1 MTAFKPDL
9 NFEQSVKAGAASCR
23 PALTASDLVSWLARQ
38 DIDDVRRRDQISA
51 VNRICAM
58 GGVSPA
64 HFVVT
69 ASSVRSLLA
78 SIKPAAQGVS
88 SKTFSNIVS
97 NLTAALVA
105 VGIIDGNLRGL
116 AGKDPSW
123 STLRHALE
131 DNDALSNGLA
141 RFMNHC
147 AWRGIQPEAV
157 ADAVVVE
164 YRVWLEGRT
173 LVASPREHARRV
185 PDLWNRAAAKIAGW
199 PRTTLSALP
208 VEGKPRKIAWDA
220 LPKAF
225 RLEAEAYL
233 AMRRNPD
240 PFDERSDRPTRPLAD
255 ATLHQQREHIRLSFD
270 VLANAGDAPASLA
283 GLVEPER
290 LKTVLRHYH
299 DGANGKPNAF
309 AVSLGKT
316 VVAIAK
322 YHVRV
327 TPEDLSRLKQIAGK
341 LPSIPFDL
349 TEKNKDL
356 IRQFDDKT
364 VLARLLTL
372 PYLLVQEARDR
383 LETGRPHVQL
393 PAQVAL
399 AIAILFA
406 APMRCQNL
414 IALNWRDHI
423 REPNG
428 RRGPVSILIPAS
440 QTKTRRLDLA
450 FELDRNTS
458 DLLRWYRLVILPALG
473 ADPKGDLFVQPG
485 GKRRGRSGLSSQI
498 TEAIH
503 RHVGVHMTPHQFR
516 HLAAALYLDA
526 RPEDFETV
534 RQILGHSYG
543 KTTLIYAGLSSERAS
558 KAFGLIVAAE
568 RERLRTIAAK
578 PRKGPRSTPK
588 PPKT

>member
-9 NFEQSVKAGAASCR
+9 DIGQSIKAGAVISP
-23 PALTASDLVSWLARQ
+23 PALTAGDLVAWLSRH
-38 DIDDVRRRDQISA
+38 DLPDVRRRDQISA

-58 GGVSPA
+58 GSVSLA

-69 ASSVRSLLA
+69 VDSVRSLLA
-78 SIKPAAQGVS
+78 SIQPAAHGVS
-88 SKTFSNIVS
+88 SKTISNIVS

-123 STLRHALE
+123 SKLRHALDGNE
-131 DNDALSNGLA
+131 GLSNGLA

-147 AWRGIQPEAV
+147 AWRGILPEAV
-157 ADAVVVE
+157 TDAVVAE
-164 YRVWLEGRT
+164 YRAWLKART

-185 PDLWNRAAAKIAGW
+185 PDLWNRAAAETAGW
-199 PRTTLSALP
+199 PQTTLSALP
-208 VEGKPRKIAWDA
+208 VEGKPRKIAWDD

-270 VLANAGDAPASLA
+270 VLAKTGDTPVSLTS
-283 GLVEPER
+283 LVEPER
-290 LKTVLRHYH
+290 IKTVLRHYH

-316 VVAIAK
+316 LVAIAK
-322 YHVRV
+322 YHVGV
-327 TPEDLSRLKQIAGK
+327 APEDLSRLKLIVAR
-341 LPSIPFDL
+341 LPSVTFDL
-349 TEKNKDL
+349 TAKKKDL
-356 IRQFDDKT
+356 IRQFDDKK
-364 VLARLLTL
+364 VLARLLAL
-372 PYLLVQEARDR
+372 PEMLLQEAHDR
-383 LETGRPHVQL
+383 LETGRPHFQL
-393 PAQVAL
+393 PAQVAI
-399 AIAILFA
+399 AMAILLA
-406 APMRCQNL
+406 APMRSQNL
-414 IALNWRDHI
+414 IALNWREHF

-428 RRGPVSILIPAS
+428 GKGPVSILIPAS
-440 QTKTRRLDLA
+440 QTKTRRLDLVY
-450 FELDRNTS
+450 ELDENTS
-458 DLLRWYRLVILPALG
+458 DLLRWYRLVILPALE
-473 ADPKGDLFVQPG
+473 ADPNGDLFVLQG
-485 GKRRGRSGLSSQI
+485 GKRRGQSGLSSEV
-498 TEAIH
+498 TKAIG

-543 KTTLIYAGLSSERAS
+543 KTTLIYAGLSSVRAS
-558 KAFGLIVAAE
+558 KAYGLIVAAE
-568 RERLRTIAAK
+568 RERLRIIASK
-578 PRKGPRSTPK
+578 RRKGSRLTPK
-588 PPKT
+588 PQKT